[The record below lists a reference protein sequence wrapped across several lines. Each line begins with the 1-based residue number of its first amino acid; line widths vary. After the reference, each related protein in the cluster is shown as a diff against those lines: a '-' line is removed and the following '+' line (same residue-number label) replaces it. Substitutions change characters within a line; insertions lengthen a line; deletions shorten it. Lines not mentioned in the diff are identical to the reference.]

1 MEHNPFYLEKVSVR
15 LVKEAPLIAKES
27 LRDPQDAVRVL
38 AEEFKDYDREVL
50 GVVNLKADNTPI
62 NMSICSMGVLNQA
75 VAHPRE
81 LLKSSYLSNA
91 NAILLFHNHPSGNLE
106 PSRADIMLTSQI
118 QNVCELAGIPLID
131 HIIIGHGGECYS
143 FKQKGIL
150 PVDTI
155 RINDDINQLH
165 FAAEE
170 KKGKDKI
177 MEISV
182 STNKVANPENGIKG
196 IATISFGDAF
206 KVRKVAIMENRN
218 GEHFVSM
225 PSYRTK
231 TVDKD
236 GNPVYKDI
244 CNPITK
250 EFRESLYNAIL
261 DSFKS
266 GKDVVV
272 SQKEGDLAFSVKAIA
287 LDDNGQPTKGLARLC
302 LEDSFVINN
311 MSIVEGKDGSL
322 FVAMPSYKTK
332 SVDENGK
339 AVYKDVCYPTTKEF
353 RQQIQDAVLENYRE
367 SNELKK
373 DEGEIETPFEGAQ
386 ETKKDKK
393 AVEKPS
399 AEKTSIKK
407 KLAEG
412 ETKKQTA
419 KAEPKPETVKK
430 KKEAEIA

>member
-1 MEHNPFYLEKVSVR
+1 
-15 LVKEAPLIAKES
+15 
-27 LRDPQDAVRVL
+27 
-38 AEEFKDYDREVL
+38 
-50 GVVNLKADNTPI
+50 
-62 NMSICSMGVLNQA
+62 
-75 VAHPRE
+75 
-81 LLKSSYLSNA
+81 
-91 NAILLFHNHPSGNLE
+91 
-106 PSRADIMLTSQI
+106 
-118 QNVCELAGIPLID
+118 
-131 HIIIGHGGECYS
+131 
-143 FKQKGIL
+143 
-150 PVDTI
+150 
-155 RINDDINQLH
+155 
-165 FAAEE
+165 
-170 KKGKDKI
+170 

-196 IATISFGDAF
+196 IATIAFGDAF

-272 SQKEGDLAFSVKAIA
+272 SEKEGELDFSVKAIA

-302 LEDSFVINN
+302 LEESFVINN

-353 RQQIQDAVLENYRE
+353 RQQIQDAVLETYRE

-373 DEGEIETPFEGAQ
+373 DEGEIETPFEGDK
-386 ETKKDKK
+386 ETKKENK
-393 AVEKPS
+393 AVEKPPT
-399 AEKTSIKK
+399 EKTSIKK

-412 ETKKQTA
+412 EAKKQTA
-419 KAEPKPETVKK
+419 KAEPKPEAAKK

>member
-1 MEHNPFYLEKVSVR
+1 MEHKPFAFEKVAVR
-15 LVKEAPLIAKES
+15 LVKEAPVMVNHRLK
-27 LRDPQDAVRVL
+27 DPQDAVRVL

-50 GVVNLKADNTPI
+50 GVVNMRADNTPI
-62 NMSICSMGVLNQA
+62 NMSICSMGILNQTL
-75 VAHPRE
+75 AHPRE

-91 NAILLFHNHPSGNLE
+91 DTILLFHNHPSGNLE
-106 PSRADIMLTSQI
+106 PSKPDIKMTSQM

-131 HIIIGHGGECYS
+131 HIIIGRGGEYYS
-143 FKQKGIL
+143 FKEKGIL
-150 PVDTI
+150 PVHTV
-155 RINDDINQLH
+155 RINEDINQLH

-170 KKGKDKI
+170 TKGKGKI

-272 SQKEGDLAFSVKAIA
+272 SEKEGELDFSVKAIA

-302 LEDSFVINN
+302 LEESFVINN

-353 RQQIQDAVLENYRE
+353 RQQIQDAVLETYRE

-373 DEGEIETPFEGAQ
+373 DEGEIETTFEGDK
-386 ETKKDKK
+386 ETKKENK
-393 AVEKPS
+393 AVEKS
-399 AEKTSIKK
+399 STEKTSIKK
-407 KLAEG
+407 N
-412 ETKKQTA
+412 
-419 KAEPKPETVKK
+419 
-430 KKEAEIA
+430 